1 MMLPGRPFAKAADGT
16 KLGQRIVRIVQC
28 IMESEYRLKLKSW
41 YAGVRVPSRS
51 NISDGPSRMDCTE
64 VRQLGSLEVKADWN
78 FILESLL

>member
-1 MMLPGRPFAKAADGT
+1 MRVEAEILVRWGPGT
-16 KLGQRIVRIVQC
+16 
-28 IMESEYRLKLKSW
+28 
-41 YAGVRVPSRS
+41 SRS